1 MIEITISAR
10 PPTGR
15 LTRKTQR
22 QLALST
28 MNPPIAGPMI
38 DDAANTAPIK
48 PCHLPRSRGG
58 TMFPITASD
67 SGKRPPAPIPC
78 TARKMTSWVID
89 VDSPQSAEPIRNT
102 AIAKRNRFLRP
113 QTSPSFP

>member
-1 MIEITISAR
+1 MPAASSAAPTQSIECCITRARRGIVRETTTSAR

-28 MNPPIAGPMI
+28 MKPPTAGPMI
-38 DDAANTAPIK
+38 DAAANTAPIR
-48 PCHLPRSRGG
+48 PCQRPRSRGG

-67 SGKRPPAPIPC
+67 SGNTPPPP
-78 TARKMTSWVID
+78 T
-89 VDSPQSAEPIRNT
+89 P
-102 AIAKRNRFLRP
+102 
-113 QTSPSFP
+113 